1 MSSKNKIGL
10 LGFGTVGQGFY
21 SYLQQYGEAKN
32 VEKVVI
38 KNSQKNRGKHN
49 VKFTTDTYHLFQPET
64 DTIVELISDEEQA
77 YRIIKE
83 ALQNGKKVV
92 SANKKAIVY
101 HMEEFIKLENK
112 FSGRLLYEAAVCGSI
127 PVVRIVND
135 FYRFDNISEI
145 KGIFN
150 GTSNYILTQ
159 LLTHGIL
166 YSEALQQ
173 AKEKGFAEENPVSD
187 VGGYDSL
194 YKLLILTALVYGKFI
209 LPEDALNIGIE
220 NISQHD
226 ISFARKHGLKIK
238 LLASVKN
245 VRNEIFISVL
255 PTLVYQESEMYGV
268 DNEINGIKIYS
279 ENLGS
284 QFYKG
289 KGAGKLPIG
298 HTVYSDYKTPAEY
311 RYNYNII
318 DKKEPLFYS
327 KQNLHLIYSDKMY
340 LLEKHI
346 SDIELLSDESGFA
359 YLTTEKLM
367 YLKEYLYKNQISV
380 IALNEKIRAKILN
393 NAVKHY
399 GYAFA

>member
-1 MSSKNKIGL
+1 MSNKNKIGL

-21 SYLQQYGEAKN
+21 TYLQQHGE
-32 VEKVVI
+32 ERKVKEIVI
-38 KNSQKNRGKHN
+38 KNSGKNRNKHN
-49 VKFTTDTYHLFQPET
+49 VKFTTDTCHLFQSET

-101 HMEEFIKLENK
+101 HLEEFIKMEK
-112 FSGRLLYEAAVCGSI
+112 EFGGRLLYEGAVCGSI
-127 PVVRIVND
+127 PIVRIVND

-159 LLTHGIL
+159 LLTKGIS

-194 YKLLILTALVYGKFI
+194 YKLLLLSAHVYGKLI
-209 LPEDALNIGIE
+209 LPNEALHIGIE
-220 NISQHD
+220 NISQND

-255 PTLVYQESEMYGV
+255 PTLVHQESELYGV

-298 HTVYSDYKTPAEY
+298 HTVYSDYKISDGY
-311 RYNYNII
+311 RYTYNALENRN
-318 DKKEPLFYS
+318 DFKYS
-327 KQNLHLIYSDKMY
+327 KQNRHLIYSDRIY
-340 LLEKHI
+340 LLEKHL
-346 SDIELLSDESGFA
+346 SDIEYLSDKSGFG
-359 YLTTEKLM
+359 YLTTEKLI

-380 IALNEKIRAKILN
+380 IALNEKIKVKILN
-393 NAVKHY
+393 AAVKHY
-399 GYAFA
+399 GFAFA